1 MDSKEYAS
9 AYAIAKICG
18 YTGSFDDFKNLYDQY
33 YSEIINSLPEE
44 KPQLAKSEAI
54 NNPFQIQSR
63 S

>member
-18 YTGSFDDFKNLYDQY
+18 YTGNFDDFKNLYTQY
-33 YSEIINSLPEE
+33 YSEIVNSLPEE
-44 KPQLAKSEAI
+44 KSQLAKAEAI
-54 NNPFQIQSR
+54 SNPFQIQSR